1 MATINTSIENNLI
14 DNKSFAVLRT
24 NPKLTSNVKLLV
36 SSLGD
41 LFLSSFRANKELSR
55 IEYQKYEVNPN
66 GRYSYDIAS
75 FYKGLSLTQI
85 YQTLRTYPD
94 TTVYSDYA
102 FQYEDQYIAGAIQN
116 STKLYDEQYK
126 IFAPLWLEKKIPSKF
141 VIYRVENADYSTSYP
156 ENNDG
161 QTGRILELLKNAT
174 IIKTFDLGKSSKIG
188 EYLNNHVNDKY
199 FPIAPLSVNFKEGSQ
214 STYNGIDIVQGGFT
228 SKAEQF
234 DKYYTQVDYP
244 EIFSN
249 EIITNGFERN
259 GIVSANLINLE
270 FLFDDTDA
278 IDYKIYR
285 YFGLYVDEV
294 EEGSFYS
301 DGINPEGA
309 ISIKSNT
316 YKSFYD
322 LQGTSLTN
330 NSMIPSSSEFDIPAL
345 RYVKDKNN
353 DFYNLIGAGD
363 SPYKKLLIN
372 LDKTKLNLF
381 EGYSK
386 NGKKITSEK
395 GNVNPRGFIKITV
408 KDVPS
413 NNDRIFI
420 ADKTELE
427 ISGYNLGDYIII
439 ASSTI
444 QPGRANGNQ
453 FSNQG
458 SLQQIAIAIAAAI
471 NNGEII
477 SYKTYVSDTSV
488 IIEDYAAGNRRRQN
502 VLGVYIPNLVDFV
515 EISAGEYNNVGLVNS
530 IVPSTTNTVF
540 TDWNL
545 YTMIGGSSEGQCI
558 LVKSSEIGNV
568 LVGEWV
574 KQKDNDNFIQ
584 IIEIEKDPL
593 VADLYRVILN
603 SNVKVSNDGIFEI
616 YDIYAIVHGRFLA
629 YDIKDFDFD
638 FYSTRN
644 SELGDLEYDDY
655 HTYTIKNPNYISQ
668 EVTPAEPKT
677 LTLNI
682 NPSEF
687 YIGLSSV
694 LESETIDTDSGQK
707 NISNEYDRLSENQLK
722 ETALISRVVPT
733 ICKFELKDSSNARNL
748 PYILNASEAFGEDNL
763 SPNIEI
769 DSPRKVEYMNMEHF
783 HINKIPAILRSTSG
797 IKEYDFNNYVDFA
810 NDKGITIDKLKS
822 VDFDYFDRHFNW
834 NGYFDQTSGVWYD
847 NKYKRLWTKFNI
859 GNSEKNSSTVFR
871 GLRYEYLKRKETISQ
886 TPTEFI
892 ADSNINDYKFG
903 VVFSYNVNTDVNGNL
918 IKTNSLNVTSVKN
931 DKFKFICILIELDM
945 VNNDVKDIDRYL
957 LYTLKNINFNN
968 LVVDTKFDFYIDF
981 PNSTFSPVNSNEEA
995 TLIASNFSLVSPD
1008 FNKFVKQ
1015 NEYGEYSWIYFS
1027 ALGDT
1032 YAVKVVN
1039 IIDENTIT
1047 VSGWPY
1053 KFDPFTGDVDA
1064 SFRINPTQFSLIS
1077 IQSDFYYYYG
1087 GENGFND
1094 LLNEINAYNFAKRF
1108 NKFGDIDYVTIAEN
1122 GDILHNEYVLSIES
1136 GVDVIKP
1143 SLIKSENDPEKPKA
1157 YQLSTGDIGSV
1168 IVDRKDGG
1176 YITLLRRMNGDY
1188 SPLFNSIVTFS
1199 EVYSACKVVEGLSS
1213 SKSKLIYNKFNN
1225 TGISFDSYKVNNTD
1239 YGYIKN
1245 YFYHKANDEDSKNI
1259 LKLSQTSDKLPLY
1272 PVIGEVAIDKKDIN
1286 IFKSKYAPDYFT
1298 KSLAAGKFETAYG
1311 TLSPIEK
1318 KSFLASTIMKVR
1330 DKYDITKFTNVKE
1343 TSIEALDKIRIND
1356 ASIETIHWYE
1366 DDSQIIADFY
1376 LPDAILNELNEDGIQ
1391 KYFKKYV
1398 NSANS
1403 FGDKSTIEDDLK
1415 LYAKSNISPRFITD
1429 GISIYGIEGKDLQT
1443 DFISVLEV
1451 ADLTSD
1457 NFKQLTNFNIQSYQ
1471 NDGLSF
1477 RLIYNKRLGYSY
1489 NFKIHV
1495 KIQA

>member
-55 IEYQKYEVNPN
+55 IEYQKYEVNSN

-141 VIYRVENADYSTSYP
+141 VIYRVENADYSAIYP
-156 ENNDG
+156 DNNAG

-199 FPIAPLSVNFKEGSQ
+199 FPLAPLSVNFKEGSQ

-278 IDYKIYR
+278 VDYKIYR

-330 NSMIPSSSEFDIPAL
+330 NSMIPSTSEFDIPAL
-345 RYVKDKNN
+345 RYVKDKNG

-395 GNVNPRGFIKITV
+395 SNVNPRGFIKLTV

-439 ASSTI
+439 ASSSI

-515 EISAGEYNNVGLVNS
+515 EISAGEYNNAGLVDS

-558 LVKSSEIGNV
+558 LVKSSEIGSV

-616 YDIYAIVHGRFLA
+616 YDIYSIVHGRFLA

-644 SELGDLEYDDY
+644 SDLGDLEYN
-655 HTYTIKNPNYISQ
+655 TYVKNPNYVSLTA
-668 EVTPAEPKT
+668 TP
-677 LTLNI
+677 NI
-682 NPSEF
+682 PEFLVVDVNPSEF
-687 YIGLSSV
+687 YLGLSGV
-694 LESETIDTDSGQK
+694 LESEKIDIDSGQQ
-707 NISNEYDRLSENQLK
+707 NINNEYDRLNENQLK
-722 ETALISRVVPT
+722 ETALLSRVVPT
-733 ICKFELKDSSNARNL
+733 VCKFELKDASNARNL

-783 HINKIPAILRSTSG
+783 HINKIPTLLKSSG
-797 IKEYDFNNYVDFA
+797 FDFNNYVDFA
-810 NDKGITIDKLKS
+810 DDKGITIDKLK
-822 VDFDYFDRHFNW
+822 DTNFDYFDRHFNW
-834 NGYFDQTSGVWYD
+834 NGYFNQVTGTWYD
-847 NKYKRLWTKFNI
+847 NKYKRLWTKFDI

-871 GLRYEYLKRKETISQ
+871 GLRYEYLKRKETTNQI
-886 TPTEFI
+886 PTEFI

-903 VVFSYNVNTDVNGNL
+903 VVFSYNTNTDVNGNL

-931 DKFKFICILIELDM
+931 DKFKFICILIELNM

-981 PNSTFSPVNSNEEA
+981 PSSNFSLVNSNEEA

-1053 KFDPFTGDVDA
+1053 RFDPFTGDVDA

-1108 NKFGDIDYVTIAEN
+1108 NKFGDVDYVTISEN
-1122 GDILHNEYVLSIES
+1122 GDISHNEYVLSIES
-1136 GVDVIKP
+1136 GVDIIKP

-1188 SPLFNSIVTFS
+1188 SPLFNNIVTFS

-1225 TGISFDSYKVNNTD
+1225 AGISFDSYKVNDNN

-1272 PVIGEVAIDKKDIN
+1272 PAIGEVAIDKKDIN

-1298 KSLAAGKFETAYG
+1298 KSLAAGKSENAYG

-1398 NSANS
+1398 NSTNS

-1451 ADLTSD
+1451 ADLTTD